1 MRAAL
6 LEQEQAREQ
15 KGRWTGQK
23 KQTNDNRIW
32 NIVAMLEKFF
42 PSSLPLQPQ
51 DDLQQ
56 VDCNR
61 RATILI
67 PRLNAP
73 QLMVALETKID
84 SDGCSKKAKVCFNL
98 FLASPPHVKY
108 CAACCC
114 LCAGHMPT
122 RERKSEALR
131 ASRGWCVRPMYM

>member
-1 MRAAL
+1 
-6 LEQEQAREQ
+6 
-15 KGRWTGQK
+15 
-23 KQTNDNRIW
+23 
-32 NIVAMLEKFF
+32 MLEKFF

-61 RATILI
+61 RATILS

-84 SDGCSKKAKVCFNL
+84 SDGYSKKAKVCIHL

-108 CAACCC
+108 CAACCR

-122 RERKSEALR
+122 RERKSKALR
-131 ASRGWCVRPMYM
+131 ASRGWCVRRMYM